1 MIQEN
6 IKKMKNVFD
15 KENVV
20 EIINRIKKLDSNS
33 KQRWSKM
40 NVAQMLAHC
49 NVSYEMVYT
58 DIHPKPNIFVKFI
71 LKSFIKNKVVN
82 TAPYKNNGRT
92 APQFLMKETKNF
104 HEEKKRLI
112 KYKKKTQE
120 LGTGYF
126 NNKESHS
133 FGKLTTTEWNNMF
146 YKHLNHHLSQFE
158 V

>member
-1 MIQEN
+1 
-6 IKKMKNVFD
+6 MKNVFD
-15 KENVV
+15 KEDVAK
-20 EIINRIKKLDSNS
+20 IINRIEKLNSSS
-33 KQRWSKM
+33 KQRWGKM

-49 NVSYEMVYT
+49 NVSYEMVYA
-58 DIHPKPNIFVKFI
+58 DIHPKPNVFIKFI

-82 TAPYKNNGRT
+82 TTPYKNNGKT

-104 HEEKKRLI
+104 DEEKKRLI
-112 KYKKKTQE
+112 NYIKKTQE
-120 LGTGYF
+120 LGTEYF

-146 YKHLNHHLSQFE
+146 YKHLNHHLNQFG